1 MVILL
6 PLCKLCIYEGYQH
19 FLNVF
24 NDIIAHPK
32 YWSGDSVPKA
42 IGLKRH
48 LESFQFVFFLGCYRN
63 VFAETDVLH
72 R

>member
-1 MVILL
+1 M
-6 PLCKLCIYEGYQH
+6 
-19 FLNVF
+19 F